1 MLNILICDD
10 EPAVAAG
17 LAQRI
22 RSLPDYSDHAMR
34 LRCITQP
41 GEMLAEDLSPYDLLF
56 LDIDMGAVNGIDLA
70 RRLRQTR
77 PDAVLIFVTNYI
89 EYAPEGYEVN
99 AFRYLSKQELEL
111 RLPRYF
117 SDALAVCRA
126 RQSTVEILCKGEPLP
141 LEVRSLIY
149 IESTGHEQC
158 LHLKDARRETLA
170 TRMTMTELENLLAPH
185 GFLRWKFYTVCR
197 RKFCADAL
205 LPRVTKPLRGRF
217 AVCVTKILPRNCD
230 AGEIPCR
237 AGAFLV
243 PLFAFVLKFCV
254 CAGFLDS
261 AKNV

>member
-22 RSLPDYSDHAMR
+22 RSQPDYSDHVMR

-56 LDIDMGAVNGIDLA
+56 LDIDMGAVNGIELA

-99 AFRYLSKQELEL
+99 AFRYLSKQELAL

-141 LEVRSLIY
+141 LEVRSLVF

-170 TRMTMTELENLLAPH
+170 TRMTMTELEELLAPH
-185 GFLRWKFYTVCR
+185 GFLRIHKGFLVNMAWLRRLTSTGAELTDGTLLPVGARSYRENK
-197 RKFCADAL
+197 RKFL
-205 LPRVTKPLRGRF
+205 SWTVQPR
-217 AVCVTKILPRNCD
+217 
-230 AGEIPCR
+230 
-237 AGAFLV
+237 
-243 PLFAFVLKFCV
+243 
-254 CAGFLDS
+254 
-261 AKNV
+261 